1 MTVPGLLELQS
12 DGNDVENN
20 IAFLNHTVGGGK
32 GADYLQA
39 GSDACTLLGE
49 QGNDILIGRDSGDY
63 ISGGLGHDTISGGSG
78 GDILFGDAGDDD
90 MSGDEGNDELYGS
103 SGTTSWT
110 AGVVATF
117 CLAQAAGTS

>member
-20 IAFLNHTVGGGK
+20 IAFLNHTVVGGK

-39 GSDACTLLGE
+39 GSDPCTLLGE

-63 ISGGLGHDTISGGSG
+63 ISGGLGHGRRQGRSRS
-78 GDILFGDAGDDD
+78 
-90 MSGDEGNDELYGS
+90 
-103 SGTTSWT
+103 T
-110 AGVVATF
+110 AGARCTRPISF
-117 CLAQAAGTS
+117 CEQKSLGRSIRPHGRAAPGTEKVR